1 MFFFIK
7 KRIVCIIIVLI
18 LWRNNIMKFGA
29 LIKYTL
35 YLLIMI
41 LISFLILTVYIY
53 YFSDKQ
59 AIEAAFSF
67 IIPICLFITA
77 LLYSRS
83 THEKGL
89 IMGIEIWIVYFAMV
103 CLMKLILKSPTE
115 ISTLKHLI
123 FLPVSIFGG
132 IIGVNLKK

>member
-1 MFFFIK
+1 
-7 KRIVCIIIVLI
+7 
-18 LWRNNIMKFGA
+18 MKFGA
-29 LIKYTL
+29 LLKYSL
-35 YLLIMI
+35 YMLIMI

-59 AIEAAFSF
+59 ALEGIFSF
-67 IIPICLFITA
+67 IIPVCLFVTA
-77 LLYSRS
+77 LLYSRN

-89 IMGIEIWIVYFAMV
+89 IMGMEIWIVYFALV
-103 CLMKLILKSPTE
+103 CLMKLIIKSPTE
-115 ISTLKHLI
+115 ISTLKHLL